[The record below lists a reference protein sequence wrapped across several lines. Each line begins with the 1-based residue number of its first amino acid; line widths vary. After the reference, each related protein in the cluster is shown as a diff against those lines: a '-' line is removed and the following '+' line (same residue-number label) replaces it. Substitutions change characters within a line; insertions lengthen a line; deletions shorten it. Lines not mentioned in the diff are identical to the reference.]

1 MIIQGSSVQ
10 DTLKPKVVIRVD
22 NLKLLNDSIFLRLD
36 QKKDPS
42 TFAAP
47 RSGRTRQDLTALK
60 PVNTDTTSVSSRG
73 AIASVTFHDS
83 GLFILNDDFGIN
95 KGFPE
100 QFIRKNNEIYN
111 RTFTALIRN
120 LREGEVLPDRPVH
133 SDWIIGIILVCA
145 YLYSLLKSTSKS
157 MMPELTRFFL
167 FRGINDPAS
176 RDMSLLFNW
185 QTTLLNL
192 IAFIII
198 GLFLFCA
205 AAWYEF
211 IPEGIPDIIFWLLC
225 FGAVVVSVTLRHI
238 ICTIT
243 GNISGRRDLFNEYIL
258 NVYRSYRYSSLI
270 LFLLVILILYTG
282 FFSPPVYF
290 MAGALLTATIYLFR
304 ITRLLKH
311 FLKLDISVFY
321 LILYLCALEILPVL
335 ILLRYFTGLA

>member
-42 TFAAP
+42 SFAAP
-47 RSGRTRQDLTALK
+47 RTVRSRQDLAV
-60 PVNTDTTSVSSRG
+60 PEPANTDTTSVSSRG
-73 AIASVTFHDS
+73 AVASVTFHDS
-83 GLFILNDDFGIN
+83 GLFILSDDFGTN

-100 QFIRKNNEIYN
+100 QFIRQNNEIYN

-120 LREGEVLPDRPVH
+120 LREGEELPDRPVH
-133 SDWIIGIILVCA
+133 SDWIIGIVLVCA

-167 FRGINDPAS
+167 FRGISDPAS

-185 QTTLLNL
+185 QATLLNL
-192 IAFIII
+192 ISFIII
-198 GLFLFCA
+198 GLFLFCV

-211 IPEGIPDIIFWLLC
+211 IPEGIPGIIFWLIC

-238 ICTIT
+238 VCTIT
-243 GNISGRRDLFNEYIL
+243 GNLSGKRDLFNEYIL

-270 LFLLVILILYTG
+270 LFLLVILILYTE
-282 FFSPPVYF
+282 FFSPPAFF
-290 MAGALLTATIYLFR
+290 MTGVILTAIIYIFR
-304 ITRLLKH
+304 ITRLLRC
-311 FLKLDISVFY
+311 FLKQDISIFY

-335 ILLRYFTGLA
+335 ILLRYFEGLA